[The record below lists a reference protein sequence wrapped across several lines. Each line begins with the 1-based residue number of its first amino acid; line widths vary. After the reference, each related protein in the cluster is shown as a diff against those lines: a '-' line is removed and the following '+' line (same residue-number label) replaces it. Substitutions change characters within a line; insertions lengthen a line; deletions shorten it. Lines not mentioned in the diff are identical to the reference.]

1 MTLHAWMVENVESYS
16 ERERHPV
23 SVELGGVNIPPEQW
37 PLCYIRPE
45 SDVRIYPVP
54 YGTGLEI
61 AAWAAVAVAVASA
74 AYTLFMM
81 SGLDSGDIPLR
92 QAEVLISIRQK
103 RIQPNWVTPFVKF
116 LAAVFT
122 RIMWSSRLPGLTL
135 SIRRSCGFICWFVW
149 EWVTSHSLMVI
160 CAWGYA
166 SIDP

>member
-1 MTLHAWMVENVESYS
+1 MIRIYPSRLPGEPLETHEHRAMTLHAWMVENVESYS

-81 SGLDSGDIPLR
+81 
-92 QAEVLISIRQK
+92 
-103 RIQPNWVTPFVKF
+103 
-116 LAAVFT
+116 
-122 RIMWSSRLPGLTL
+122 
-135 SIRRSCGFICWFVW
+135 
-149 EWVTSHSLMVI
+149 
-160 CAWGYA
+160 
-166 SIDP
+166 